1 MPLPQPPSTPSVIQ
15 HPGAIVRQRIPA
27 SMSVTEAAK
36 RLGVSRQQLHAL
48 IDGRASVS
56 PRMALRLQAA
66 FGPPAET
73 WLVMQLHYDVSRARK
88 SPPRG
93 IKSIG

>member
-1 MPLPQPPSTPSVIQ
+1 MPLPQPPSTPAVIQ
-15 HPGAIVRQRIPA
+15 HPGDMVRQRIPA
-27 SMSVTEAAK
+27 SMSVTEAAR

-48 IDGRASVS
+48 IDGRAAVT

-66 FGPPAET
+66 FGPAAES
-73 WLVMQLHYDVSRARK
+73 WLVMQMHYDLSRARK

-93 IKSIG
+93 VKSIG

>member
-27 SMSVTEAAK
+27 SMSVTEAAR
-36 RLGVSRQQLHAL
+36 RLGISRQQLHAL
-48 IDGRASVS
+48 IDCRASVS

-73 WLVMQLHYDVSRARK
+73 WLVMQLHYDLSRARK
-88 SPPRG
+88 GPPRG
-93 IKSIG
+93 VKSIG

>member
-15 HPGAIVRQRIPA
+15 HPGEIVRQRIPA

-66 FGPPAET
+66 FGPTAES
-73 WLVMQLHYDVSRARK
+73 WMVMQLHYDLSRARK

-93 IKSIG
+93 VKSIG